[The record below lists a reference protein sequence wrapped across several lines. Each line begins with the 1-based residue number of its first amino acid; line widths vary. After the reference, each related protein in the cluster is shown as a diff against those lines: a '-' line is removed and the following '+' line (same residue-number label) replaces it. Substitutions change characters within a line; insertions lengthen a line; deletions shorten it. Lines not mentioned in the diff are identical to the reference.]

1 MKSGVVKRNEILVKS
16 PKMKSIKS
24 PKCRKIKIDKK
35 DKNDKKKSIDENEDK
50 TRNKKSVVMKK
61 MVEALNT
68 ETVKLKNDDH
78 KEESTVKKIKD
89 AFEVLME
96 NGDTHARKTPLKP
109 RLKRCL
115 RSKNT
120 SGEKILMEKWLSK

>member
-1 MKSGVVKRNEILVKS
+1 MEYIKHDGQFHESNAESKNVLLSFKCPHKSQ
-16 PKMKSIKS
+16 
-24 PKCRKIKIDKK
+24 
-35 DKNDKKKSIDENEDK
+35 
-50 TRNKKSVVMKK
+50 NKFI
-61 MVEALNT
+61 AF